1 MRLRSLDSL
10 RGVAAVFVVLHHWV
24 FIFWGDHLP
33 YRHPQDLRQI
43 ATDIWF
49 HFCTFGPAA
58 VQVFFALSGFVLTLA
73 LIRDEDSYAVF
84 ILKRVIRI
92 YPPYLA
98 AVLFSLILISLIPR
112 AAIPALGPWFNGF

>member
-10 RGVAAVFVVLHHWV
+10 RGVAAILVVLHHWV

-33 YRHPQDLRQI
+33 YRHPQDIRQV
-43 ATDIWF
+43 ATDAWF

-73 LIRDEDSYAVF
+73 LMRDEDTYAVF

-98 AVLFSLILISLIPR
+98 PVLFSL
-112 AAIPALGPWFNGF
+112 